1 VRNKELFERK
11 LERLNNIVKNIG
23 YHIRRDERDAA
34 YKLVGSTVEFIQDM
48 QTLLNTEV
56 QD

>member
-1 VRNKELFERK
+1 MRNKELFERK

-23 YHIRRDERDAA
+23 YHIHRDERDQA
-34 YKLVGSTVEFIQDM
+34 YKLVGRTVEFIEDM
-48 QTLLNTEV
+48 QTLLNTEI